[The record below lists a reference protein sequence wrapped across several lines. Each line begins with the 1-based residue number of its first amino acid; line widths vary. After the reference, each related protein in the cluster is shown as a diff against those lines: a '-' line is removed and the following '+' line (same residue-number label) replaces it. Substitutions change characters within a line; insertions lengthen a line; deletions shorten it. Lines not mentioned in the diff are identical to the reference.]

1 MKVKCKLCN
10 LLWNISVQAKIPKKG
25 YVCPR
30 CTRKEGVINA
40 SETTT
45 TSRKINSCH

>member
-10 LLWNISVQAKIPKKG
+10 LLWNISVQAKLSKKG

-30 CTRKEGVINA
+30 CIRKEGVING
-40 SETTT
+40 SKTTT
-45 TSRKINSCH
+45 TSRKVNSCH